1 MAAKNGPGPFLAA
14 VNGPP
19 GPFTAAINGLP
30 PCDNW
35 SGADHSWQPKMVP
48 EKLFNWSSMPI

>member
-1 MAAKNGPGPFLAA
+1 MAAKNGP
-14 VNGPP
+14 P
-19 GPFTAAINGLP
+19 GPITATINGP

-48 EKLFNWSSMPI
+48 EKFKYIFIIYFYNRDFC